1 MAYAS
6 RPFFRTDTLVRF
18 FLVGLTAAGVQQALL
33 WSFVDVG
40 GVNYL
45 VGALVAI
52 EITIIFQYVLNN
64 LWTFHR
70 TRHTTLREYFVGM
83 GKTNLVRGSAIPIQ
97 LGILFALVNWG
108 GQHYFLANAVAI
120 ALTGVY
126 RFALDSQWTWG

>member
-18 FLVGLTAAGVQQALL
+18 FLVGLTAAGIQTLLL
-33 WSFVDVG
+33 WVFVDFG

-45 VGALVAI
+45 LGALVAI
-52 EITIIFQYVLNN
+52 ETTILFQYFLNN

-70 TRHTTLREYFVGM
+70 SRHTTLREYFVGM
-83 GKTNLVRGSAIPIQ
+83 GKTNLVRGTAIPIQ

-108 GQHYFLANAVAI
+108 DQNYILANAVAI